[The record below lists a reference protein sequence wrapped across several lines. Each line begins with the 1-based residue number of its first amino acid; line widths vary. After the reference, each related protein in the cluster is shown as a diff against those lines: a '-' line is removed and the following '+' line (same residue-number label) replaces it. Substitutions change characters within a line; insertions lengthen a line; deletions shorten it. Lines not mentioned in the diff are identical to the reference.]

1 MSGTMVSSYSR
12 KNNELDVRLLD
23 DVQLDGII
31 VIAWLIPTYLAEI
44 VCACAITAAQSVIIR
59 KTILFIFYSA

>member
-44 VCACAITAAQSVIIR
+44 VCACAITAAQSVINNIF
-59 KTILFIFYSA
+59 ILLIVF

>member
-1 MSGTMVSSYSR
+1 MSGTMVSSSSR

-44 VCACAITAAQSVIIR
+44 VCACAITAAQRVINNIF
-59 KTILFIFYSA
+59 ILLIVF